1 MTDYILPHDLERKIT
16 VLSEGLEKLRNDD
29 IDGAME
35 KLSKIQLTAGNLA
48 FMKEVRGA
56 DFIRANNFDTTRADK
71 EYGHDWLNK

>member
-35 KLSKIQLTAGNLA
+35 ELDSI
-48 FMKEVRGA
+48 V
-56 DFIRANNFDTTRADK
+56 TRFLPI
-71 EYGHDWLNK
+71 EQCT